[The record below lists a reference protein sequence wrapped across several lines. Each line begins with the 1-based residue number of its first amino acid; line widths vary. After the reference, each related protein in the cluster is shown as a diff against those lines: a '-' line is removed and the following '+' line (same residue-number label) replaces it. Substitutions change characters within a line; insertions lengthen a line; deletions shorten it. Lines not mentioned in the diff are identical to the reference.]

1 MNKKFIVWLFITA
14 IVILI
19 SIWVFS
25 SNISEPKESLLSGT
39 AINMIFIAIPSFII
53 WSIIT
58 LIWISKKQSIIKNQ
72 NLKSVAI
79 TLFIILATYVYFEFM
94 KSILPL

>member
-39 AINMIFIAIPSFII
+39 AINMIFIAIP
-53 WSIIT
+53 IIT